1 MWRTILI
8 FAVALALAV
17 FALEWLEYRFWA
29 RRIGVEIF
37 VPLVGTGCIALGIWL
52 GVRLTRQAP
61 PQDFQPN
68 EKAMASLGL
77 TRREHDV
84 LQALVAGEGNKA
96 MARRLGVS
104 PNTVK
109 THIAR
114 VYDKLD
120 VSSRV
125 QAIEKARAL
134 RLIPGSGDPVA
145 TPVRTGE
152 NGEITPMGDDRSGP
166 ASQTAPVDR
175 TSD

>member
-8 FAVALALAV
+8 FSVALALAV

-29 RRIGVEIF
+29 RRIGVELF

-145 TPVRTGE
+145 APVRTGE
-152 NGEITPMGDDRSGP
+152 IGEITPMGDDRSGP

>member
-1 MWRTILI
+1 MRRTILI
-8 FAVALALAV
+8 FAVVLALAV

-29 RRIGVEIF
+29 RRIGVELF
-37 VPLVGTGCIALGIWL
+37 VPIVGTGCIVLGIWL

-61 PQDFQPN
+61 PQPFERNDR
-68 EKAMASLGL
+68 AMESLGL
-77 TRREHDV
+77 TRREYDV
-84 LQALVAGEGNKA
+84 LRALVMGDGNKA

-114 VYDKLD
+114 LYDKLD

-134 RLIPGSGDPVA
+134 RLIPSQGDPVA
-145 TPVRTGE
+145 ATVRSGE

-166 ASQTAPVDR
+166 PRQPAPVDR